1 MSDRVARRLAA
12 AALGVA
18 LVALVLAG
26 YALHAQSQSE
36 ERLREVGRELQR
48 TLTPALPLQ
57 GPAPGLDL
65 DDT

>member
-1 MSDRVARRLAA
+1 M
-12 AALGVA
+12 A